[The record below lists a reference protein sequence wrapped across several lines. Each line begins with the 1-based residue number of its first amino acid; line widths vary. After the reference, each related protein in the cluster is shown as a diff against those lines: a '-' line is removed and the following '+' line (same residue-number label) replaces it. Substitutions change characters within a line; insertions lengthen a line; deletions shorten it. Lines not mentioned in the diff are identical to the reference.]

1 MSKTTIPTGG
11 ITDGTIA
18 TGDIAD
24 DAVTAAKSTAH
35 ITVADH
41 YIVTAAFAGDAD
53 PVSSNISRAS
63 AADSVFG
70 NIGSAMSVSS
80 GVFTFPSTGIYKVEF
95 IPYFNDTAAN
105 NSVRGLIQTT
115 TNNSSYDTRAQNPTN
130 IADIDTY
137 NYGSVYVSVLFD
149 VTNTSTHKVRFNMYS
164 GYGGFDINGD
174 TNTNET
180 YATFTRVGGT

>member
-1 MSKTTIPTGG
+1 MAVTLFPDGRILHNGVEVASDKMVDQWRVTSNQGISQSTSTTVTNWERV
-11 ITDGTIA
+11 DGT
-18 TGDIAD
+18 G
-24 DAVTAAKSTAH
+24 
-35 ITVADH
+35 
-41 YIVTAAFAGDAD
+41 
-53 PVSSNISRAS
+53 
-63 AADSVFG
+63 FG
-70 NIGSAMSVSS
+70 TLNGGMTQSS
-80 GVFTFPSTGIYKVEF
+80 GIFTFPSTGIYKIEF
-95 IPYFNDTAAN
+95 VPYFNDTESN

>member
-1 MSKTTIPTGG
+1 MAITLFPDGRILHNGVEVASDKMVDQWRVTSNQG
-11 ITDGTIA
+11 ISQSTSQTVINWKRVDGT
-18 TGDIAD
+18 G
-24 DAVTAAKSTAH
+24 
-35 ITVADH
+35 
-41 YIVTAAFAGDAD
+41 
-53 PVSSNISRAS
+53 
-63 AADSVFG
+63 FG
-70 NIGSAMSVSS
+70 TLNGGMTQSS
-80 GVFTFPSTGIYKVEF
+80 GIFTFPSTGIYKVEF
-95 IPYFNDTAAN
+95 VPYFNDTESN

-137 NYGSVYVSVLFD
+137 NYGSVYVSALFD

-164 GYGGFDINGD
+164 SYGNFDINGD